1 MHSHGRRLAGAAS
14 VAALILLASCAS
26 LQRSWDQGNVET
38 VARLINDGQ
47 ADTLAAMSAVPFL
60 VDGEIVTLKPDIAS
74 FWSGIVK
81 AGFKVEGATLVQGAP
96 IASDSYTQFAGTMEV
111 KTFFAQYVKK
121 GARLLELGTSRSG
134 KKILLI
140 FGDSSF
146 KKTIYG
152 FKGPY

>member
-1 MHSHGRRLAGAAS
+1 MHFRGRKLAGAAS
-14 VAALILLASCAS
+14 VAALILLSSCAS
-26 LQRSWDQGNVET
+26 LQHSWDQGNVQT
-38 VARLINDGQ
+38 VARLINEGQ
-47 ADTLAAMSAVPFL
+47 ADKLAAMSAIPFL

-96 IASDSYTQFAGTMEV
+96 IAPDSYKQFANTMEV
-111 KTFFAQYVKK
+111 KAFFSQYVKK
-121 GARLLELGTSRSG
+121 ETRLLELGTSQSG
-134 KKILLI
+134 RKVMLI
-140 FGDSSF
+140 FGDSWS

>member
-1 MHSHGRRLAGAAS
+1 MHSHVRKLAGAAS
-14 VAALILLASCAS
+14 VVAVILLASCAS

-47 ADTLAAMSAVPFL
+47 ADKLAAMSAVPFL
-60 VDGEIVTLKPDIAS
+60 VDGEIVTLKTDIAT

-81 AGFKVEGATLVQGAP
+81 AGFKVEGAALVQAAP
-96 IASDSYTQFAGTMEV
+96 FSPDSYKQFANTMEV

-121 GARLLELGTSRSG
+121 EARLLELGTSTSG
-134 KKILLI
+134 KKVVLI
-140 FGDSSF
+140 FGDSWF
-146 KKTIYG
+146 KKTLYG